1 LVLRHRDQDGI
12 FNLKGKAESMSMNDP
27 KSIHAAEDWGVV
39 LQSVPS
45 KNKKEV
51 VKRIEEIFQLEKRD
65 AEQVLANTPLILVDN
80 ISFGLAG
87 RIKIYFQKIGA
98 VAETTNHEMIK
109 KNCFQIVWPQTPD
122 LSFFMKNEMTP
133 GQEQKADVKAADAGS
148 ADTKATEIPKPVP
161 AVPAPTA
168 FHATPAPAPL
178 HPPIVPKPVPAAPAS
193 APAHAPIPP
202 KPVHEAPA
210 IPSHYMASAPRPV
223 PEPAAP
229 AQPAPAAP
237 AEKPVAPASSGI
249 DSDWERRAK
258 ELNEKLRR
266 INEEKAAM
274 HAKHAEVTE
283 KVKQELHAQHT
294 EVTEKVKSEY
304 QQQIEAEKKKKEEIA
319 KAYED
324 LQKQAQKHEQLS
336 REGEEW
342 KARAVALGEKVREL
356 ETNLMQKTASLE
368 QLMHQ
373 KDELLRQ
380 SETVASNAKNELSAL
395 REREQE
401 FFKKIAELE
410 RSVEHMAESLQS
422 RDGALASFERQM
434 QELAEKAQGY
444 DSLRVE
450 HAQLV
455 RERATIRQEYDG
467 RITEQE
473 MRLAKAEEEHRR
485 YRSRMDR
492 KNAAATRE
500 LGEWI
505 RGVDTIRQGLQK
517 LILFLGSES
526 AVLDTEKKSN
536 LRSPLTRGPDAP
548 NPEKY

>member
-1 LVLRHRDQDGI
+1 M
-12 FNLKGKAESMSMNDP
+12 SMSDP

-51 VKRIEEIFQLEKRD
+51 VKRIEEIFQIDKRD
-65 AEQVLANTPLILVDN
+65 AEQVLANMPLILVDN

-122 LSFFMKNEMTP
+122 LSFFMKNEMTS
-133 GQEQKADVKAADAGS
+133 GQEQKGDAKAAEAGP
-148 ADTKATEIPKPVP
+148 ADKKAAEKPEMLK
-161 AVPAPTA
+161 APS
-168 FHATPAPAPL
+168 ATPVSGTAYTPSPAAPL
-178 HPPIVPKPVPAAPAS
+178 HPPIVPRPVPAAPTS
-193 APAHAPIPP
+193 APAHPPMPP
-202 KPVHEAPA
+202 KPVHEVPS
-210 IPSHYMASAPRPV
+210 IPSHYVASAPKPVNDTPV
-223 PEPAAP
+223 PPR
-229 AQPAPAAP
+229 PAPVTP
-237 AEKPVAPASSGI
+237 AEKPAATAPSGI

-266 INEEKAAM
+266 INEEKAAI

-304 QQQIEAEKKKKEEIA
+304 QQQLEAEKKKREEIA

-324 LQKQAQKHEQLS
+324 LQKQAQKQEQLT

-342 KARAVALGEKVREL
+342 KTRAVALGEKVREL
-356 ETNLMQKTASLE
+356 ETNLMQKATSLE
-368 QLMHQ
+368 QLTHQ
-373 KDELLRQ
+373 KDEL
-380 SETVASNAKNELSAL
+380 EKMASGAKHDLSAL
-395 REREQE
+395 RDREQE
-401 FFKKIAELE
+401 FFKKIEELE
-410 RSVEHMAESLQS
+410 RSVEHMAESLRS
-422 RDGALASFERQM
+422 RDGALESFEKQM

-444 DSLRVE
+444 DALRVE

-526 AVLDTEKKSN
+526 AVLDTEKKST